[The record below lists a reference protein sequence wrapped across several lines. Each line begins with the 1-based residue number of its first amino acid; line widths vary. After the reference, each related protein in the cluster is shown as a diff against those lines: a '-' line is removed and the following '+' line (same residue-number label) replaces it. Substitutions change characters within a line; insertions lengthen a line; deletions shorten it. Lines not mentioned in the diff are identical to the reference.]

1 MLMKRCI
8 VLIALFALFSCE
20 KVDLPSAPEEEV
32 VYHGMIELGERLEDP
47 YSVDNITKAIENLY
61 PTKAGRVEI
70 APTDLYLRF
79 LPSSEEEF
87 RLLESTVQVITDHPL
102 DYRIVREGDYYHDPE
117 VPEGEITWQY
127 VVVPSDFKVP
137 EGIKCELIDKCYIS
151 EHDAYTRASDLD
163 NIDWQA
169 VEREAYR
176 ITGNEALLQPVTKA
190 EAVRPAGRIT
200 VVDPALNEG
209 KPFGVAEV
217 MVVCNSFVKFSASY
231 TDRDGYY
238 ALPVAFSSEPRY
250 RLVFKNRK
258 GFSLGLNL
266 VLLPAS
272 ISTLGKGS
280 PEGKDVCVKPSDDP
294 GLYRRCVVNNSAYD
308 YYTRCVETDLDIQA
322 PPKNLSIW
330 ILGEIQGG
338 SAAMLHQGVFTD
350 IAQMSEKLGKYADIL
365 NVFLPDITIGCKGVE
380 NYYTL
385 YALTTHELAHASH
398 YMKAG
403 DDYWQ
408 EYIKYILS
416 SAVYEGS
423 AYGSGLGEGAGYC
436 EVGEVWAYF
445 IESVLF
451 KDRYGGSMPDVGT
464 SYWFRPQILRY
475 LYERGMSCGEIFKA
489 LKPSVCSMD
498 ELEDELIT
506 LYPERETQ
514 IRQVFNRYARR

>member
-1 MLMKRCI
+1 MLMKRC
-8 VLIALFALFSCE
+8 LFLFALTALFSCE
-20 KVDLPSAPEEEV
+20 RVDVPANPEREEV
-32 VYHGMIELGERLEDP
+32 FHGMIELGERLEDP

-61 PTKAGRVEI
+61 PTKAGRVTI
-70 APTDLYLRF
+70 APTDLYMRF
-79 LPSSEEEF
+79 LPKTEEEY
-87 RLLESTVQVITDHPL
+87 RLLESTVVSIADHPL
-102 DYRIVREGDYYHDPE
+102 DYRIAREGDYYHDPA
-117 VPEGEITWQY
+117 VPDGEITWQY
-127 VVVPSDFKVP
+127 VVVPQDYRAP
-137 EGIKCELIDKCYIS
+137 EGIQCELIDKCYIS
-151 EHDAYTRASDLD
+151 EHDAAYTRASDND
-163 NIDWQA
+163 IDWQA

-176 ITGNEALLQPVTKA
+176 ITGNESLLLPETKA
-190 EAVRPAGRIT
+190 TAGNPTGRIT

-209 KPFGVAEV
+209 KPFGVAAV
-217 MVVCNSFVKFSASY
+217 MVMCNSFVKFSASY

-238 ALPVAFSSEPRY
+238 SLPVAFSSEPRY
-250 RLVFKNRK
+250 RLVFKNHK

-280 PEGKDVCVKPSDDP
+280 PEGLDVCVKPSDDP
-294 GLYRRCVVNNSAYD
+294 GLYRRCVVNNSVDD
-308 YYTRCVETDLDIQA
+308 YYTRCVDTDLGIQA

-350 IAQMSEKLGKYADIL
+350 IAQMSEKLGKYADL
-365 NVFLPDITIGCKGVE
+365 LTVFLPDITIGCKGVAD
-380 NYYTL
+380 YYTL

-398 YMKAG
+398 YMQAG
-403 DDYWQ
+403 NDYWQ

-416 SAVYEGS
+416 ASVYEGS
-423 AYGSGLGEGAGYC
+423 SYGNGNGEGAGYC
-436 EVGEVWAYF
+436 EVGEIWAYF
-445 IESVLF
+445 MESVLF

-475 LYERGMSCGEIFKA
+475 LYERGMRCGEIFKA
-489 LKPSVCSMD
+489 LKPSVTSID
-498 ELEDELIT
+498 DLEDELIT

>member
-1 MLMKRCI
+1 MLMKRSLVI
-8 VLIALFALFSCE
+8 LALLALISCE
-20 KVDLPSAPEEEV
+20 RVEIPSRPVEDTV
-32 VYHGMIELGERLEDP
+32 FHGMIELGERLEDP
-47 YSVDNITKAIENLY
+47 YSVDNITKAIESLY
-61 PTKAGRVEI
+61 PSKAGRIVIE
-70 APTDLYLRF
+70 PTDLYMRF
-79 LPSSEEEF
+79 LPKTEEEYR
-87 RLLESTVQVITDHPL
+87 RLEASVATITDHPL
-102 DYRIVREGDYYHDPE
+102 DYRIVREGDYYHDPS
-117 VPEGEITWQY
+117 VPEGDITWQY
-127 VVVPSDFKVP
+127 VVVPGDYRVP
-137 EGIKCELIDKCYIS
+137 EGIQCELIDKCYIS
-151 EHDAYTRASDLD
+151 EHDTYTRASED
-163 NIDWQA
+163 IDWQE
-169 VEREAYR
+169 VEREAFR
-176 ITGNEALLQPVTKA
+176 LTGNGDLLQPQTKA
-190 EAVRPAGRIT
+190 DAGSPAGRIT
-200 VVDPALNEG
+200 VVDPVLNEG

-217 MVVCNSFVKFSASY
+217 MVVCNSFVKFAGSF

-238 ALPVAFSSEPRY
+238 ALPVTFSSEPRY

-280 PEGKDVCVKPSDDP
+280 PEGKDVCVQPTDDP

-308 YYTRCVETDLDIQA
+308 YYTRCVETDLDIQS

-330 ILGEIQGG
+330 ILGEIDGG
-338 SAAMLHQGVFTD
+338 SAAMLHQGVFAD

-365 NVFLPDITIGCKGVE
+365 NVFLPDITIGCKGLVD
-380 NYYTL
+380 YYSI
-385 YALTTHELAHASH
+385 YSLTVHELAHASH
-398 YMKAG
+398 YVQAG
-403 DDYWQ
+403 NDYWQ

-416 SAVYEGS
+416 ACVYEGS
-423 AYGSGLGEGAGYC
+423 AYGSGNGEGAGYC

-445 IESVLF
+445 MESVLF

-475 LYERGMSCGEIFKA
+475 LYERGMKCGDIFKA

-498 ELEDELIT
+498 DLQDELIT